1 MGVLCSQK
9 AKEEEATCLEAVSV
23 RKVCGCM
30 KEKLNHSGLPKEG
43 LIFLK

>member
-9 AKEEEATCLEAVSV
+9 AKGEEATCLEAVSV
-23 RKVCGCM
+23 RKLCGCM